1 MDEQS
6 KKRLDE
12 VMDAVNEAVA
22 GAHAAYKRQHPMYY
36 YPDGKPIVSDDL
48 MDDTIKWALLFE
60 ESEERIVGRTKT
72 LYGENL
78 STVWL
83 GMDHGFR
90 CGQPLIFETMLF
102 APELGQ
108 QAKWGT
114 IETDCER
121 EARELR
127 EKYIKKHFPHDQLQL
142 CYATQREAH
151 DMHETLKLHCL
162 IPPRWRHFLLG
173 TIGGWSMWK
182 HWNEEEEE

>member
-22 GAHAAYKRQHPMYY
+22 GVYDSAAHAAYKRQHPMYY

-127 EKYIKKHFPHDQLQL
+127 EKYIKKHFPPRPT
-142 CYATQREAH
+142 ATVLR
-151 DMHETLKLHCL
+151 DPTRS
-162 IPPRWRHFLLG
+162 P
-173 TIGGWSMWK
+173 
-182 HWNEEEEE
+182 